1 MTNRK
6 SDILKSFQA
15 LEAVLDESPA
25 ASSMQKTVNSL
36 KTKLAKEKDTYL
48 SRFSEREDRV
58 MTPSMGMIEMVS
70 EKTDEAQYYFGSP
83 IKSRDRI
90 RIRVYQASV
99 NPKTEEIYPEEMVT
113 DIIMTEKQFG
123 DVLSQPGRG
132 TGFPMTQLVRDG
144 ADVEPYDASR
154 DPGKG
159 DLKRLTDAI
168 GEDHNFT
175 DTIDEIRG
183 ALEEAKESGR
193 MKKKDGEK
201 LARSLQAHV
210 SNIPSNARYRVERI
224 SEAYASRVSE
234 SIMTLHLDIRS
245 EQAKLANL
253 NEDEK

>member
-1 MTNRK
+1 MMRK
-6 SDILKSFQA
+6 DDILKSFQA
-15 LEAVLDESPA
+15 LEIILDESPA

-36 KTKLAKEKDTYL
+36 KEKLKKEKDTYL
-48 SRFSEREDRV
+48 ARFSEREDRV
-58 MTPSMGMIEMVS
+58 MTPSMGLIEMIS

-83 IKSRDRI
+83 IKARDRI

-99 NPKTEEIYPEEMVT
+99 NPKTEEIYPEEMVS

-132 TGFPMTQLVRDG
+132 TGFPITQLVRGGVDI
-144 ADVEPYDASR
+144 EPYDASK
-154 DPGKG
+154 DPSKG

-168 GEDHNFT
+168 GEDHKVT
-175 DTIDEIRG
+175 DSVDEIRH
-183 ALEEAKESGR
+183 ALEEAKKSGR
-193 MKKKDGEK
+193 MKKKDGEN
-201 LARSLQAHV
+201 LARNLKAHV
-210 SNIPSNARYRVERI
+210 GNIPSNASYRVERI